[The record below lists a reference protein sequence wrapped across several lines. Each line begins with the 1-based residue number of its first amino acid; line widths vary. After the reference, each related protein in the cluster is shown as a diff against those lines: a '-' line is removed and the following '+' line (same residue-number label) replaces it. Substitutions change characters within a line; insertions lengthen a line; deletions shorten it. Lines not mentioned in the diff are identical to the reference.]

1 MDFTAFLAG
10 ASLTAGRIVVLDLNG
25 NIKILAPGQA
35 IAPGE
40 LVIETL
46 EETDVPQF
54 RIATDAGET
63 NITDDIQ
70 QIFAALEEG
79 QDPTQLGD
87 DFATAA
93 GETGGSSLVAGGT
106 ISRTGAESLA
116 STDFST
122 QGLQALGLNE
132 AQSLSLFD
140 LLNDS
145 NTTLQDIDSIA
156 PSAPT
161 VTLDTDSGSKADD
174 FLTNDGSYTVTD
186 IEDGATV
193 EYFVDGEW
201 TTTEPVAVEG
211 ENTIIIRQT
220 DEAGNSSES
229 STLTFT
235 LDTTAPD
242 APQISLDTDSGSLV
256 DDFLTNKG
264 DFTVAGTEEG
274 ATVEYFVNGEWTTTA
289 PTPVE
294 GDNTIVVRQTD
305 AAGNTSGSS
314 TLTFTLDTTAPD
326 APQISLDID
335 SGSLADDF
343 LTNKG
348 DFTVAGTEEGATVEY
363 FVNGEWTTTA
373 PTPVEGDNTI
383 IVRQTDAAGNTSGS
397 STLTFTLDTTAPD
410 APQIS
415 LDIDSGSLADDF
427 LTNKGDFTVAGT
439 EEGATVEYFVNGEWT
454 TTAPTPVEGENTIII
469 RQTDAAGNTSGSS
482 TLTFTLDTTAQAGTV
497 SVDPITSDDVI
508 TETEKNQ
515 TITVT
520 GSATGGD
527 IKTGDIVTAI
537 INGNEYKG
545 SVSEDGS
552 WELSVSGSDLAVDT
566 AFEVTVNSTDAAGN
580 EVTSKGESVHRL
592 NDAPTIDTATGST
605 QVENVAKA
613 GDTVATFTA
622 SDLDGDDVTYSITS
636 GNDNGYF
643 AIDSATGVV
652 TLTAAGETALAN
664 DALTDTDYRLGVTA
678 NDGTVDSE
686 EAFAT
691 IKFDGVNDA
700 PVAEAATGAVQE
712 DATITGSIS
721 ASDVDLGDDA
731 SLVFSTDST
740 VEGLTL
746 NADGS
751 YSFDASSYDSLEA
764 GEKLVLEIPVT
775 VTDDQNATDTTTLTI
790 TVTGTNDAP
799 VAEAA
804 TGAVQEDAT
813 ITGSISASDV
823 DLGDDASLVFS
834 TDSTVEGLTLNADGS
849 YSFDASS
856 YDSLEAG
863 EKLVLE
869 IPVTVTDDQNA
880 TDTTTLT
887 ITVTGTND
895 APVAEAATGAVQEDA
910 TITGSISA
918 SDVDLGDDAS
928 LVFSTDSTVEGLT
941 LNADGSYSFDASSY
955 DSLEAGEKLVLE
967 IPVTVTDDQNA
978 TDTTTLTITVTG
990 TNDAPVA
997 EAATGAVQEDATIT
1011 GSISASD
1018 VDLGDDASL
1027 VFSTDSTVEGLT
1039 LNADG
1044 SYSFDASSYDS
1055 LEAGEKLVL
1064 EIPVTVTDDQNA
1076 TDTTTLT
1083 ITVTGTNDAP
1093 VAEAATGAVQEDA
1106 TITGSISASDVD
1118 LGDDASL
1125 VFSTDST
1132 VEGLTLNANGT
1143 YTFDASSYDSLSEGQ
1158 TQVLTIPVVVTD
1170 EQGATAETTL
1180 TITVTGT
1187 NDAATI
1193 AGDTAVVADETDA
1206 ALTLSGTLTSEDVD
1220 NTDNSFTAK
1229 TIEGTNGT
1237 FSIDANGAWTFVANS
1252 AFNEMN
1258 VGDSKVESFT
1268 VTSVD
1273 GTPQVVKVTINGTN
1287 DAATIAGDTAVVA
1300 DETDAALTLSGTL
1313 TSEDVD
1319 NTDNSFTAKTIEG
1332 TNGTFSIDANGA
1344 WTFVA
1349 NSAFNEMNVG
1359 DSKVES
1365 FTVTSVD
1372 GTPQVVKVTIN
1383 GTNDAAT
1390 IAGDTAVVA
1399 DETDAALTLSG
1410 TLTSE
1415 DVDNTDNSFT
1425 AKTIEGTNGTFSIDA
1440 NGAWTFVANSA
1451 FNEMNVGDSKVE
1463 SFTVTSV
1470 DGTPQVVKVTIN
1482 GTNDAA
1488 TIAGD
1493 TAVVADETDAAL
1505 TLSGTLTSEDVD
1517 NTDNSFTAK
1526 TIEGTNGTFSIDA
1539 NGAWTFVANSA
1550 FNEMNVGDSKVESFT
1565 VTSVDGTP
1573 QVVKVTINGTND
1585 AATIAGDTAVVADE
1599 TDAALTLSGTLT
1611 SEDVDNTDNSF
1622 TAKTIEGT
1630 NGTFSIDANGAWTF
1644 VANSAFNE
1652 MNVGDSKVESFTV
1665 TSVDGTPQVVK
1676 VTINGTNDAATIAG
1690 DTAVVADE
1698 TDAALTLSGTL
1709 TSEDVDNTDNSFTAK
1724 TIEGT
1729 NGTFSIDAN
1738 GAWTFVAN
1746 SAFNEMNVGD
1756 SKVESFTVTSVDGT
1770 PQVVKVTIN
1779 GTNDAATIAG
1789 DTAVVAD
1796 ETDAALTLSGT
1807 LTSEDVDNT
1816 DNSFTAKTIEGT
1828 NGTFSIDAN
1837 GAWTFVANSAFNEMN
1852 VGDSKVESFTVTSVD
1867 GTPQVV
1873 KVTINGTN
1881 DAATIAGDTAVVA
1894 DETDAALTLSGT
1906 LTSEDVDNTDN
1917 SFTAKTIEG
1926 TNGTFS
1932 IDANGAW
1939 TFVAN
1944 SAFNEMNVGDSK
1956 VESFTVTSV
1965 DGTPQVVK
1973 VTINGTND
1981 AATIAGDT
1989 AVVADETD
1997 AALTLSGT
2005 LTSEDVDN
2013 TDNSF
2018 TAKTIEGTNGT
2029 FSIDANGAWTF
2040 VANSAFNE
2048 MNVGDS
2054 KVESFTVTSVDGTPQ
2069 VVKVTINGT
2078 NDAATIAGDT
2088 AVVADETDAALTLSG
2103 TLTSEDVDNTD
2114 NSFTAKT
2121 IEGTNGTFSID
2132 ANGAWTFVANSAFN
2146 EMNVGDSKVESFTVT
2161 SVDGTPQVVKV
2172 TINGTND
2179 AATIAGDTAVVADE
2193 TDAALTL
2200 SGTLTSEDVD
2210 NTDNSFTAKTIE
2222 GTNGTFSIDANG
2234 AWTFV
2239 ANSAFNEM
2247 NVGDSKVESFTV
2259 TSVDGTPQVVK
2270 VTINGTNDA
2279 ATIAGDTAVVAD
2291 ETDAALTL
2299 SGTLTSEDVDNTDN
2313 SFTAKTIEG
2322 TNGTFSIDANG
2333 AWTFVANSA
2342 FNEMN
2347 VGDSKVESFTVTSVD
2362 GTPQVVK
2369 VTINGTNDAATIAG
2383 DTAVVADE
2391 TDAAL
2396 TLSGTLTSED
2406 VDNTDNSFTAKTI
2419 EGTNG
2424 TFSIDANGAWT
2435 FVANSAFNEMNVGD
2449 SKVESFTV
2457 TSVDGTPQVVKVT
2470 INGTN
2475 DAATIAGDTAVVAD
2489 ETDAA
2494 LTLSGTLTSEDV
2506 DNTDNSFTAKT
2517 IEGTNGTFSI
2527 DANGAWTFVANSAF
2541 NEMNV
2546 GDSKVESFTVTSVD
2560 GTPQVVKV
2568 TINGTN
2574 DAATIAGDTAVVADE
2589 TDAALTLSGT
2599 LTSEDVDN
2607 TDNSFT
2613 AKTIEG
2619 TNGTFS
2625 IDANGAWTFVANS
2638 AFNEMNVGDSKVE
2651 SFTVTSVDGT
2661 PQVVKVTINGTND
2674 AATIAGDTAVV
2685 ADETD
2690 AALTLSGTLTS
2701 EDVDNTDNSFTAKT
2715 IEGTNGTFSIDANG
2729 AWTFVANSAFNEM
2742 NVGDSKVESFTV
2754 TSVDGTPQVVKV
2766 TINGTNDAATI
2777 AGDTAVV
2784 ADETDAALTLSGT
2797 LTSEDVDNTDNSFT
2811 AKTIEGTNGTFS
2823 IDANGAWTF
2832 VANSAFNEMNVGD
2845 SKVES
2850 FTVTSVDGTPQV
2862 VKVTINGTNDA
2873 ATIAGDTAVVAD
2885 ETDAALTLSG
2895 TLTSEDVDNTDN
2907 SFTAKTIEGTNG
2919 TFSIDAN
2926 GAWTFV
2932 ANSAFNEMNVG
2943 DSKVESFTV
2952 TSVDGTPQ
2960 VVKVTIN
2967 GTNDAATIAGDTA
2980 VVADETDAALT
2991 LSGTLTSEDVDNT
3004 DNSFTAKTIEGTNGT
3019 FSIDANGAWTFVANS
3034 AFNEMNV
3041 GDSKVE
3047 SFTVTSVDGTPQVVK
3062 VTINGTNDAAT
3073 IAGDTAV
3080 VADETDAALT
3090 LSGTLTSEDVDNTD
3104 NSFTAKTI
3112 EGTNG
3117 TFSIDANGAW
3127 TFVANSAFNEMN
3139 VGDSKVES
3147 FTVTSVD
3154 GTPQVVKVTINGTND
3169 AATIAGDTAVVAD
3182 ETDAALTLSGT
3193 LTSEDVDN
3201 TDNSFTAKTIEGTN
3215 GTFSIDANGA
3225 WTFVAN
3231 SAFNEMNV
3239 GDSKVE
3245 SFTVTSV
3252 DGTPQV
3258 VKVTINGTNDAAT
3271 IAGDTAVVADETD
3284 AALTLS
3290 GTLTSEDVDN
3300 TDNSFT
3306 AKTIEGTNGTFSID
3320 ANGAWTFVANSAFN
3334 EMNVGDSK
3342 VESFTVTSV
3351 DGTPQVVKVTINGTN
3366 DAATIAGDTAVV
3378 ADETDAALTLS
3389 GTLTSEDVD
3398 NTDNSFTAKTIEGTN
3413 GTFSID
3419 ANGAWTFVANSAF
3432 NEMNVGDSKVESF
3445 TVTSV
3450 DGTPQVVKVTING
3463 TNDAATIAGDT
3474 AVVADETDAALT
3486 LSGTLTSEDVDNTDN
3501 SFTAKTIEGTNGTF
3515 SIDANGAWTFVA
3527 NSAFNEM
3534 NVGDSKVES
3543 FTVTSVDGTPQV
3555 VKVTINGTNDAA
3567 TIAGDTAVVAD
3578 ETDAALTLS
3587 GTLTSEDVDNTDNSF
3602 TAKTIEGTNGTFSID
3617 ANGAW
3622 TFVANSA
3629 FNEMNVGDSKV
3640 ESFTVTS
3647 VDGTPQVVKVTINGT
3662 NDAATIAGDT
3672 AVVADETDAA
3682 LTLSGT
3688 LTSEDVDNTDN
3699 SFTAKTIEG
3708 TNGTFSI
3715 DANGAWTFVANSA
3728 FNEMNV
3734 GDSKVESFTVT
3745 SVDGTPQVV
3754 KVTINGT
3761 NDAATIA
3768 GDTAVVADETD
3779 AALTLSGTL
3788 TSEDVDNTDNSFTA
3802 KTIEGTNGTFSI
3814 DANGAWT
3821 FVANSAFNEM
3831 NVGDSK
3837 VESFTVTSVDGTPQ
3851 VVKVTINGTN
3861 DAATIAGD
3869 TAVVADETDA
3879 ALTLSGTLTSEDVDN
3894 TDNSFTAKTIEGT
3907 NGTFSIDANGAWT
3920 FVANSAFNEMNV
3932 GDSKV
3937 ESFTVTSVDGTPQV
3951 VKVTI
3956 NGTNDAATI
3965 AGDTAVVA
3973 DETDAALTLSGTL
3986 TSEDVDNTDNSFT
3999 AKTIEGTNGT
4009 FSIDANGAWT
4019 FVANSAF
4026 NEMNVGDSKVESF
4039 TVTSVDGT
4047 PQVVKV
4053 TINGTNDAATIAG
4066 DTAVVADETD
4076 AALTLSGTLTSE
4088 DVDNTDNSFTA
4099 KTIEGTNGTFSIDAN
4114 GAWTFVANS
4123 AFNEM
4128 NVGDSKVESFTVTSV
4143 DGTPQVVKVTING
4156 TNDAATIAGD
4166 TAVVA
4171 DETDAALTLSGT
4183 LTSEDVD
4190 NTDNSFTA
4198 KTIEGTNGTFSIDA
4212 NGAWTFV
4219 ANSAFNEMNV
4229 GDSKV
4234 ESFTVT
4240 SVDGTPQV
4248 VKVTIN
4254 GTNDAATIAGD
4265 TAVVADETDAAL
4277 TLSGTLTSEDVDNT
4291 DNSFTAKTIEGTNG
4305 TFSIDANGAWT
4316 FVANSAFNEMNVGD
4330 SKVESFTVTSVD
4342 GTPQVVKVTI
4352 NGTNDAAT
4360 IAGDTAVVADETDAA
4375 LTLSGTLTSEDVD
4388 NTDNSFTAKTI
4399 EGTNGTFSID
4409 ANGAWTFVANSA
4421 FNEMNVG
4428 DSKVESFTVTS
4439 VDGTPQVV
4447 KVTINGTNDAAT
4459 IAGDTAVVADETD
4472 AALTLSGTL
4481 TSEDVDNTDNSFT
4494 AKTIEGTNGTFSIDA
4509 NGAWTFV
4516 ANSAFNEMN
4525 VGDSKVESF
4534 TVTSVDGTPQVVKV
4548 TINGTNDAATI
4559 AGDTAVVADETDAA
4573 LTLSGTL
4580 TSEDVDNTDNSFTA
4594 KTIEG
4599 TNGTFS
4605 IDANGAWTFV
4615 ANSAFNEMN
4624 VGDSKVESFTVTS
4637 VDGTPQ
4643 VVKVTINGTND
4654 AATIAGDTAVVAD
4667 ETDAALTLSGTLTSE
4682 DVDNTDNS
4690 FTAKTIEGTNGTFS
4704 IDANGA
4710 WTFVANSA
4718 FNEMNVG
4725 DSKVESFTVTS
4736 VDGTPQVVKVTIN
4749 GTNDAATI
4757 AGDTAVVAD
4766 ETDAA
4771 LTLSG
4776 TLTSE
4781 DVDNTDNSFTA
4792 KTIEGTNGTFS
4803 IDANGAWTFVAN
4815 SAFNEMNVGDSKV
4828 ESFTVTSV
4836 DGTPQVVKVTING
4849 TNDAPMV
4856 ELANQVPISTLEDNS
4871 VFLEWSSFG
4880 ISDVDSPESSLG
4892 LEITSLPSDGLLEY
4906 LGSDGSWYSVSVG
4919 QTIEKSQFD
4928 SNAVRF
4934 TPDENESGYDGHST
4948 DGVGDQKQDYAE
4960 IGFKPS
4966 DGLNT
4971 GEEATIAI
4979 NVTPVADTPV
4989 IYTSTSG
4996 IQLPSQDFNVSTWSG
5011 VDLGS
5016 NGNGVNAQLLITT
5029 IDSLDRDDATSS
5041 TMSNVEDTAS
5051 NATPKDNAVLVTGL
5065 IYLEAG
5071 KSYDF
5076 VGTGDDSLAIKVGGD
5091 LVDQARWGVNYGH
5104 IPSGNPFVPAVSG
5117 FYPIEIYHHNQS
5129 GAGNFD
5135 VNVSV
5140 DGATPVNLDNQNF
5153 GIVSDISKLDSTG
5166 LRTSELQDVNGSHVY
5181 KVFETN
5187 EGLQD
5192 TWIPLTS
5199 VTVAQQDTDGS
5210 ETLVVNISGLP
5221 AGAKFTDGK
5230 SVLVSDGESSEYSV
5244 TGWDLDNIFVLP
5256 PSGTSDDFTIHIDA
5270 ISSEKDSNS
5279 SAHNSIQID
5288 VNVHE
5293 NAPTI
5298 AINDRAVTQED
5309 IKVSGNVLDNDS
5321 DDDNVL
5327 SVVTVEVNNQVY
5339 GAGEVVQ
5346 LAEGKLVVNRD
5357 GSYEFEPADN
5367 WSGTLSPVYY
5377 TTNTGTSAILTV
5389 EVTAVADKPIVSINM
5404 LGEPSADYSGYKT
5417 FGISYEDFFTGN
5429 FDKTKFG
5436 IQNSITDSSSA
5447 LEVVYGSDKNDYI
5460 VSSHGGGDSIYGAHY
5475 TNLQSD
5481 DSDILVGSELD
5492 KNDIRGGLGNDVL
5505 VAGHSSDALYG
5516 RDHYTLNGSNG
5527 LGDVAV
5533 LQGSLDDYTITHS
5546 VTYEANGDIKEVI
5559 YEFLKEGAAVPT
5571 RLHNIDL
5578 LQLDDGIYR
5587 LDPVAGIVL
5596 PATPTFTTY
5605 SLDIDVALVDTD
5617 GSESI
5622 TGVELSGLIEGTEIY
5637 SGNGDLLGTANGNG
5651 VIYVQGAWDNGDT
5664 YQVKVPGAATGQ
5676 LNLSVTAT
5684 SVEASNSSIAEGAD
5698 SIQLSMFESHEAI
5711 DGVQNETFGSNH
5723 DIAVG
5728 DLQGTVIVPGQSY
5741 NIAFMIDTSGSVSSD
5756 DLSTIKKQL
5765 ATVFGELK
5773 NNLKENSG
5781 SVNLFLVDF
5790 DNPSRQS
5797 ISVDLS
5803 DADALTKLQQVLDS
5817 MTSGGGT
5824 NYEDVFNTTSN
5835 WFLSDVTQSNVGASN
5850 VAYFITDGKAT
5861 AYNET
5866 VTSSGWTLYIDGNY
5880 TTLENYVSQIA
5891 TPLNSEVTFTSV
5903 IHSSNQ
5909 NYDALRI
5916 HPDGNIEYR
5925 HNGIW
5930 KESAYDMR
5938 PNGESG
5944 FELVRLIDGSTVDQ
5958 IDYQQGLDAFHKLTN
5973 VTVEAIGLGS
5983 NVSTSYLDDFDTDGS
5998 ISNNLNV
6005 SDLADTILGKI
6016 ETLAPTTDTFDGGL
6030 GNDILFGDSVV
6041 FAGVSG
6047 QGYEAIEGYVASKL
6061 GVDNVTDSQVHQ
6073 YIREHVTDFDIN
6085 AENHQD
6091 DILIGNTGNDILFGQ
6106 GGNDTLDGG
6115 VGKDT
6120 LIGGIGN
6127 DILTGG
6133 GDADIFKWTTMEHAK
6148 DSVTDFNVS
6157 QGDKLD
6163 LADLFDDM
6171 SKADIDTLL
6180 ADLGSG
6186 DNQGA
6191 VGNVSISVSDDA
6203 SASHL
6208 TIVKGGQ
6215 TLTIDFDGATAADI
6229 TSSLM
6234 DNLNH
6239 LKD

>member
-106 ISRTGAESLA
+106 ISRIGAESLA

-140 LLNDS
+140 LLNDA
-145 NTTLQDIDSIA
+145 NTALQDIDSVA

-161 VTLDTDSGSKADD
+161 ITLDTDSGSKADD

-201 TTTEPVAVEG
+201 TTTEAVAVEG

-220 DEAGNSSES
+220 DDAGNSSES

-242 APQISLDTDSGSLV
+242 APQISLDTDSGSLADDFLTNKGDFTV
-256 DDFLTNKG
+256 AGTEDGATVEYFVNGEWTTTAPIPVEGDNTIIVRQTDTAGNTSGSSTLTFTLDTTAPDAPQISLDTDSGSLADDFLTNKG

-274 ATVEYFVNGEWTTTA
+274 ATVEYFVNGEWTTTV

-294 GDNTIVVRQTD
+294 GDNTIIVRQTD

-326 APQISLDID
+326 APRISLDTD

-383 IVRQTDAAGNTSGS
+383 IV
-397 STLTFTLDTTAPD
+397 
-410 APQIS
+410 
-415 LDIDSGSLADDF
+415 
-427 LTNKGDFTVAGT
+427 
-439 EEGATVEYFVNGEWT
+439 
-454 TTAPTPVEGENTIII
+454 

-592 NDAPTIDTATGST
+592 NAVP
-605 QVENVAKA
+605 VAKDA
-613 GDTVATFTA
+613 TTTTEENTVLEGNVPAADDVDGTVVSYSLGDTVSEGSLTFNANGSYTFTPG
-622 SDLDGDDVTYSITS
+622 SDFDDLPAGDSREVTFTYS
-636 GNDNGYF
+636 
-643 AIDSATGVV
+643 
-652 TLTAAGETALAN
+652 
-664 DALTDTDYRLGVTA
+664 
-678 NDGTVDSE
+678 
-686 EAFAT
+686 
-691 IKFDGVNDA
+691 
-700 PVAEAATGAVQE
+700 
-712 DATITGSIS
+712 
-721 ASDVDLGDDA
+721 
-731 SLVFSTDST
+731 
-740 VEGLTL
+740 
-746 NADGS
+746 
-751 YSFDASSYDSLEA
+751 
-764 GEKLVLEIPVT
+764 
-775 VTDDQNATDTTTLTI
+775 ATDNNGGVSEPKTITI

-799 VAEAA
+799 TATAA
-804 TGAVQEDAT
+804 TGSVTEDAS
-813 ITGSISASDV
+813 ITGSISAEDV
-823 DLGDDASLVFS
+823 DLPAGASLTFS
-834 TDSTVEGLTLNADGS
+834 TTST
-849 YSFDASS
+849 
-856 YDSLEAG
+856 
-863 EKLVLE
+863 
-869 IPVTVTDDQNA
+869 
-880 TDTTTLT
+880 
-887 ITVTGTND
+887 
-895 APVAEAATGAVQEDA
+895 AA
-910 TITGSISA
+910 
-918 SDVDLGDDAS
+918 
-928 LVFSTDSTVEGLT
+928 
-941 LNADGSYSFDASSY
+941 
-955 DSLEAGEKLVLE
+955 
-967 IPVTVTDDQNA
+967 
-978 TDTTTLTITVTG
+978 
-990 TNDAPVA
+990 
-997 EAATGAVQEDATIT
+997 
-1011 GSISASD
+1011 
-1018 VDLGDDASL
+1018 
-1027 VFSTDSTVEGLT
+1027 
-1039 LNADG
+1039 
-1044 SYSFDASSYDS
+1044 
-1055 LEAGEKLVL
+1055 
-1064 EIPVTVTDDQNA
+1064 
-1076 TDTTTLT
+1076 
-1083 ITVTGTNDAP
+1083 
-1093 VAEAATGAVQEDA
+1093 
-1106 TITGSISASDVD
+1106 
-1118 LGDDASL
+1118 
-1125 VFSTDST
+1125 
-1132 VEGLTLNANGT
+1132 GLTLNANGT

-1180 TITVTGT
+1180 TITVT
-1187 NDAATI
+1187 
-1193 AGDTAVVADETDA
+1193 
-1206 ALTLSGTLTSEDVD
+1206 
-1220 NTDNSFTAK
+1220 
-1229 TIEGTNGT
+1229 
-1237 FSIDANGAWTFVANS
+1237 
-1252 AFNEMN
+1252 
-1258 VGDSKVESFT
+1258 
-1268 VTSVD
+1268 
-1273 GTPQVVKVTINGTN
+1273 
-1287 DAATIAGDTAVVA
+1287 
-1300 DETDAALTLSGTL
+1300 
-1313 TSEDVD
+1313 
-1319 NTDNSFTAKTIEG
+1319 
-1332 TNGTFSIDANGA
+1332 
-1344 WTFVA
+1344 
-1349 NSAFNEMNVG
+1349 
-1359 DSKVES
+1359 
-1365 FTVTSVD
+1365 
-1372 GTPQVVKVTIN
+1372 
-1383 GTNDAAT
+1383 
-1390 IAGDTAVVA
+1390 
-1399 DETDAALTLSG
+1399 
-1410 TLTSE
+1410 
-1415 DVDNTDNSFT
+1415 
-1425 AKTIEGTNGTFSIDA
+1425 
-1440 NGAWTFVANSA
+1440 
-1451 FNEMNVGDSKVE
+1451 
-1463 SFTVTSV
+1463 
-1470 DGTPQVVKVTIN
+1470 
-1482 GTNDAA
+1482 
-1488 TIAGD
+1488 
-1493 TAVVADETDAAL
+1493 
-1505 TLSGTLTSEDVD
+1505 
-1517 NTDNSFTAK
+1517 
-1526 TIEGTNGTFSIDA
+1526 
-1539 NGAWTFVANSA
+1539 
-1550 FNEMNVGDSKVESFT
+1550 
-1565 VTSVDGTP
+1565 
-1573 QVVKVTINGTND
+1573 
-1585 AATIAGDTAVVADE
+1585 
-1599 TDAALTLSGTLT
+1599 
-1611 SEDVDNTDNSF
+1611 
-1622 TAKTIEGT
+1622 
-1630 NGTFSIDANGAWTF
+1630 
-1644 VANSAFNE
+1644 
-1652 MNVGDSKVESFTV
+1652 
-1665 TSVDGTPQVVK
+1665 
-1676 VTINGTNDAATIAG
+1676 
-1690 DTAVVADE
+1690 
-1698 TDAALTLSGTL
+1698 
-1709 TSEDVDNTDNSFTAK
+1709 
-1724 TIEGT
+1724 
-1729 NGTFSIDAN
+1729 
-1738 GAWTFVAN
+1738 
-1746 SAFNEMNVGD
+1746 
-1756 SKVESFTVTSVDGT
+1756 
-1770 PQVVKVTIN
+1770 
-1779 GTNDAATIAG
+1779 
-1789 DTAVVAD
+1789 
-1796 ETDAALTLSGT
+1796 
-1807 LTSEDVDNT
+1807 
-1816 DNSFTAKTIEGT
+1816 
-1828 NGTFSIDAN
+1828 
-1837 GAWTFVANSAFNEMN
+1837 
-1852 VGDSKVESFTVTSVD
+1852 
-1867 GTPQVV
+1867 
-1873 KVTINGTN
+1873 
-1881 DAATIAGDTAVVA
+1881 
-1894 DETDAALTLSGT
+1894 
-1906 LTSEDVDNTDN
+1906 
-1917 SFTAKTIEG
+1917 
-1926 TNGTFS
+1926 
-1932 IDANGAW
+1932 
-1939 TFVAN
+1939 
-1944 SAFNEMNVGDSK
+1944 
-1956 VESFTVTSV
+1956 
-1965 DGTPQVVK
+1965 
-1973 VTINGTND
+1973 
-1981 AATIAGDT
+1981 
-1989 AVVADETD
+1989 
-1997 AALTLSGT
+1997 
-2005 LTSEDVDN
+2005 
-2013 TDNSF
+2013 
-2018 TAKTIEGTNGT
+2018 
-2029 FSIDANGAWTF
+2029 
-2040 VANSAFNE
+2040 
-2048 MNVGDS
+2048 
-2054 KVESFTVTSVDGTPQ
+2054 
-2069 VVKVTINGT
+2069 
-2078 NDAATIAGDT
+2078 
-2088 AVVADETDAALTLSG
+2088 
-2103 TLTSEDVDNTD
+2103 
-2114 NSFTAKT
+2114 
-2121 IEGTNGTFSID
+2121 
-2132 ANGAWTFVANSAFN
+2132 
-2146 EMNVGDSKVESFTVT
+2146 
-2161 SVDGTPQVVKV
+2161 
-2172 TINGTND
+2172 
-2179 AATIAGDTAVVADE
+2179 
-2193 TDAALTL
+2193 
-2200 SGTLTSEDVD
+2200 
-2210 NTDNSFTAKTIE
+2210 
-2222 GTNGTFSIDANG
+2222 
-2234 AWTFV
+2234 
-2239 ANSAFNEM
+2239 
-2247 NVGDSKVESFTV
+2247 
-2259 TSVDGTPQVVK
+2259 
-2270 VTINGTNDA
+2270 
-2279 ATIAGDTAVVAD
+2279 
-2291 ETDAALTL
+2291 
-2299 SGTLTSEDVDNTDN
+2299 
-2313 SFTAKTIEG
+2313 
-2322 TNGTFSIDANG
+2322 
-2333 AWTFVANSA
+2333 
-2342 FNEMN
+2342 
-2347 VGDSKVESFTVTSVD
+2347 
-2362 GTPQVVK
+2362 
-2369 VTINGTNDAATIAG
+2369 
-2383 DTAVVADE
+2383 
-2391 TDAAL
+2391 
-2396 TLSGTLTSED
+2396 
-2406 VDNTDNSFTAKTI
+2406 
-2419 EGTNG
+2419 
-2424 TFSIDANGAWT
+2424 
-2435 FVANSAFNEMNVGD
+2435 
-2449 SKVESFTV
+2449 
-2457 TSVDGTPQVVKVT
+2457 
-2470 INGTN
+2470 
-2475 DAATIAGDTAVVAD
+2475 
-2489 ETDAA
+2489 
-2494 LTLSGTLTSEDV
+2494 
-2506 DNTDNSFTAKT
+2506 
-2517 IEGTNGTFSI
+2517 
-2527 DANGAWTFVANSAF
+2527 
-2541 NEMNV
+2541 
-2546 GDSKVESFTVTSVD
+2546 
-2560 GTPQVVKV
+2560 
-2568 TINGTN
+2568 
-2574 DAATIAGDTAVVADE
+2574 
-2589 TDAALTLSGT
+2589 
-2599 LTSEDVDN
+2599 
-2607 TDNSFT
+2607 
-2613 AKTIEG
+2613 
-2619 TNGTFS
+2619 
-2625 IDANGAWTFVANS
+2625 
-2638 AFNEMNVGDSKVE
+2638 
-2651 SFTVTSVDGT
+2651 
-2661 PQVVKVTINGTND
+2661 
-2674 AATIAGDTAVV
+2674 
-2685 ADETD
+2685 
-2690 AALTLSGTLTS
+2690 
-2701 EDVDNTDNSFTAKT
+2701 
-2715 IEGTNGTFSIDANG
+2715 
-2729 AWTFVANSAFNEM
+2729 
-2742 NVGDSKVESFTV
+2742 
-2754 TSVDGTPQVVKV
+2754 
-2766 TINGTNDAATI
+2766 
-2777 AGDTAVV
+2777 
-2784 ADETDAALTLSGT
+2784 
-2797 LTSEDVDNTDNSFT
+2797 
-2811 AKTIEGTNGTFS
+2811 
-2823 IDANGAWTF
+2823 
-2832 VANSAFNEMNVGD
+2832 
-2845 SKVES
+2845 
-2850 FTVTSVDGTPQV
+2850 
-2862 VKVTINGTNDA
+2862 
-2873 ATIAGDTAVVAD
+2873 
-2885 ETDAALTLSG
+2885 
-2895 TLTSEDVDNTDN
+2895 
-2907 SFTAKTIEGTNG
+2907 
-2919 TFSIDAN
+2919 
-2926 GAWTFV
+2926 
-2932 ANSAFNEMNVG
+2932 
-2943 DSKVESFTV
+2943 
-2952 TSVDGTPQ
+2952 
-2960 VVKVTIN
+2960 
-2967 GTNDAATIAGDTA
+2967 
-2980 VVADETDAALT
+2980 
-2991 LSGTLTSEDVDNT
+2991 
-3004 DNSFTAKTIEGTNGT
+3004 
-3019 FSIDANGAWTFVANS
+3019 
-3034 AFNEMNV
+3034 
-3041 GDSKVE
+3041 
-3047 SFTVTSVDGTPQVVK
+3047 
-3062 VTINGTNDAAT
+3062 
-3073 IAGDTAV
+3073 
-3080 VADETDAALT
+3080 
-3090 LSGTLTSEDVDNTD
+3090 
-3104 NSFTAKTI
+3104 
-3112 EGTNG
+3112 
-3117 TFSIDANGAW
+3117 
-3127 TFVANSAFNEMN
+3127 
-3139 VGDSKVES
+3139 
-3147 FTVTSVD
+3147 
-3154 GTPQVVKVTINGTND
+3154 
-3169 AATIAGDTAVVAD
+3169 
-3182 ETDAALTLSGT
+3182 
-3193 LTSEDVDN
+3193 
-3201 TDNSFTAKTIEGTN
+3201 
-3215 GTFSIDANGA
+3215 
-3225 WTFVAN
+3225 
-3231 SAFNEMNV
+3231 
-3239 GDSKVE
+3239 
-3245 SFTVTSV
+3245 
-3252 DGTPQV
+3252 
-3258 VKVTINGTNDAAT
+3258 
-3271 IAGDTAVVADETD
+3271 
-3284 AALTLS
+3284 
-3290 GTLTSEDVDN
+3290 
-3300 TDNSFT
+3300 
-3306 AKTIEGTNGTFSID
+3306 
-3320 ANGAWTFVANSAFN
+3320 
-3334 EMNVGDSK
+3334 
-3342 VESFTVTSV
+3342 
-3351 DGTPQVVKVTINGTN
+3351 
-3366 DAATIAGDTAVV
+3366 
-3378 ADETDAALTLS
+3378 
-3389 GTLTSEDVD
+3389 
-3398 NTDNSFTAKTIEGTN
+3398 
-3413 GTFSID
+3413 
-3419 ANGAWTFVANSAF
+3419 
-3432 NEMNVGDSKVESF
+3432 
-3445 TVTSV
+3445 
-3450 DGTPQVVKVTING
+3450 
-3463 TNDAATIAGDT
+3463 
-3474 AVVADETDAALT
+3474 
-3486 LSGTLTSEDVDNTDN
+3486 
-3501 SFTAKTIEGTNGTF
+3501 
-3515 SIDANGAWTFVA
+3515 
-3527 NSAFNEM
+3527 
-3534 NVGDSKVES
+3534 
-3543 FTVTSVDGTPQV
+3543 
-3555 VKVTINGTNDAA
+3555 
-3567 TIAGDTAVVAD
+3567 
-3578 ETDAALTLS
+3578 
-3587 GTLTSEDVDNTDNSF
+3587 
-3602 TAKTIEGTNGTFSID
+3602 
-3617 ANGAW
+3617 
-3622 TFVANSA
+3622 
-3629 FNEMNVGDSKV
+3629 
-3640 ESFTVTS
+3640 
-3647 VDGTPQVVKVTINGT
+3647 
-3662 NDAATIAGDT
+3662 
-3672 AVVADETDAA
+3672 
-3682 LTLSGT
+3682 
-3688 LTSEDVDNTDN
+3688 
-3699 SFTAKTIEG
+3699 
-3708 TNGTFSI
+3708 
-3715 DANGAWTFVANSA
+3715 
-3728 FNEMNV
+3728 
-3734 GDSKVESFTVT
+3734 
-3745 SVDGTPQVV
+3745 
-3754 KVTINGT
+3754 
-3761 NDAATIA
+3761 
-3768 GDTAVVADETD
+3768 
-3779 AALTLSGTL
+3779 
-3788 TSEDVDNTDNSFTA
+3788 
-3802 KTIEGTNGTFSI
+3802 
-3814 DANGAWT
+3814 
-3821 FVANSAFNEM
+3821 
-3831 NVGDSK
+3831 
-3837 VESFTVTSVDGTPQ
+3837 
-3851 VVKVTINGTN
+3851 
-3861 DAATIAGD
+3861 
-3869 TAVVADETDA
+3869 
-3879 ALTLSGTLTSEDVDN
+3879 
-3894 TDNSFTAKTIEGT
+3894 
-3907 NGTFSIDANGAWT
+3907 
-3920 FVANSAFNEMNV
+3920 
-3932 GDSKV
+3932 
-3937 ESFTVTSVDGTPQV
+3937 
-3951 VKVTI
+3951 
-3956 NGTNDAATI
+3956 
-3965 AGDTAVVA
+3965 
-3973 DETDAALTLSGTL
+3973 
-3986 TSEDVDNTDNSFT
+3986 
-3999 AKTIEGTNGT
+3999 
-4009 FSIDANGAWT
+4009 
-4019 FVANSAF
+4019 
-4026 NEMNVGDSKVESF
+4026 
-4039 TVTSVDGT
+4039 
-4047 PQVVKV
+4047 
-4053 TINGTNDAATIAG
+4053 
-4066 DTAVVADETD
+4066 
-4076 AALTLSGTLTSE
+4076 
-4088 DVDNTDNSFTA
+4088 
-4099 KTIEGTNGTFSIDAN
+4099 
-4114 GAWTFVANS
+4114 
-4123 AFNEM
+4123 
-4128 NVGDSKVESFTVTSV
+4128 
-4143 DGTPQVVKVTING
+4143 
-4156 TNDAATIAGD
+4156 
-4166 TAVVA
+4166 
-4171 DETDAALTLSGT
+4171 
-4183 LTSEDVD
+4183 
-4190 NTDNSFTA
+4190 
-4198 KTIEGTNGTFSIDA
+4198 
-4212 NGAWTFV
+4212 
-4219 ANSAFNEMNV
+4219 
-4229 GDSKV
+4229 
-4234 ESFTVT
+4234 
-4240 SVDGTPQV
+4240 
-4248 VKVTIN
+4248 
-4254 GTNDAATIAGD
+4254 
-4265 TAVVADETDAAL
+4265 
-4277 TLSGTLTSEDVDNT
+4277 
-4291 DNSFTAKTIEGTNG
+4291 
-4305 TFSIDANGAWT
+4305 
-4316 FVANSAFNEMNVGD
+4316 
-4330 SKVESFTVTSVD
+4330 
-4342 GTPQVVKVTI
+4342 
-4352 NGTNDAAT
+4352 
-4360 IAGDTAVVADETDAA
+4360 
-4375 LTLSGTLTSEDVD
+4375 
-4388 NTDNSFTAKTI
+4388 
-4399 EGTNGTFSID
+4399 
-4409 ANGAWTFVANSA
+4409 
-4421 FNEMNVG
+4421 
-4428 DSKVESFTVTS
+4428 
-4439 VDGTPQVV
+4439 
-4447 KVTINGTNDAAT
+4447 
-4459 IAGDTAVVADETD
+4459 
-4472 AALTLSGTL
+4472 
-4481 TSEDVDNTDNSFT
+4481 
-4494 AKTIEGTNGTFSIDA
+4494 
-4509 NGAWTFV
+4509 
-4516 ANSAFNEMN
+4516 
-4525 VGDSKVESF
+4525 
-4534 TVTSVDGTPQVVKV
+4534 
-4548 TINGTNDAATI
+4548 
-4559 AGDTAVVADETDAA
+4559 
-4573 LTLSGTL
+4573 
-4580 TSEDVDNTDNSFTA
+4580 
-4594 KTIEG
+4594 
-4599 TNGTFS
+4599 
-4605 IDANGAWTFV
+4605 
-4615 ANSAFNEMN
+4615 
-4624 VGDSKVESFTVTS
+4624 
-4637 VDGTPQ
+4637 
-4643 VVKVTINGTND
+4643 
-4654 AATIAGDTAVVAD
+4654 
-4667 ETDAALTLSGTLTSE
+4667 
-4682 DVDNTDNS
+4682 
-4690 FTAKTIEGTNGTFS
+4690 
-4704 IDANGA
+4704 
-4710 WTFVANSA
+4710 
-4718 FNEMNVG
+4718 
-4725 DSKVESFTVTS
+4725 
-4736 VDGTPQVVKVTIN
+4736 

-5533 LQGSLDDYTITHS
+5533 LQGSLDDYTVTHS

-6148 DSVTDFNVS
+6148 DSVTDFNAS

-6191 VGNVSISVSDDA
+6191 VGDVSISVSDDA

-6215 TLTIDFDGATAADI
+6215 TLTIDFDGASAADI

>member
-106 ISRTGAESLA
+106 ISRIGAESLA

-140 LLNDS
+140 LLNDA
-145 NTTLQDIDSIA
+145 NTALQDIDSVA

-161 VTLDTDSGSKADD
+161 ITLDTDSGSKADD

-201 TTTEPVAVEG
+201 TTTEAVAVEG

-220 DEAGNSSES
+220 DDAGNSSES

-242 APQISLDTDSGSLV
+242 APQISLDTDSGSLADDFLTNKGDFTV
-256 DDFLTNKG
+256 AGTEDGATVEYFVNGEWTTTAPIPVEGDNTIIVRQTDTAGNTSGSSTLTFTLDTTAPDAPQISLDTDSGSLADDFLTNKG

-274 ATVEYFVNGEWTTTA
+274 ATVEYFVNGEWTTTV

-294 GDNTIVVRQTD
+294 GDNTIIVRQTD

-326 APQISLDID
+326 APRISLDTD

-383 IVRQTDAAGNTSGS
+383 IV
-397 STLTFTLDTTAPD
+397 
-410 APQIS
+410 
-415 LDIDSGSLADDF
+415 
-427 LTNKGDFTVAGT
+427 
-439 EEGATVEYFVNGEWT
+439 
-454 TTAPTPVEGENTIII
+454 

-592 NDAPTIDTATGST
+592 NAVP
-605 QVENVAKA
+605 VAKDA
-613 GDTVATFTA
+613 TTTTEENTVLEGNVPAADDVDGTVVSYSLGDTVSEGSLTFNANGSYTFTPG
-622 SDLDGDDVTYSITS
+622 SDFDDLPAGDSREVTFTYS
-636 GNDNGYF
+636 
-643 AIDSATGVV
+643 
-652 TLTAAGETALAN
+652 
-664 DALTDTDYRLGVTA
+664 
-678 NDGTVDSE
+678 
-686 EAFAT
+686 
-691 IKFDGVNDA
+691 
-700 PVAEAATGAVQE
+700 
-712 DATITGSIS
+712 
-721 ASDVDLGDDA
+721 
-731 SLVFSTDST
+731 
-740 VEGLTL
+740 
-746 NADGS
+746 
-751 YSFDASSYDSLEA
+751 
-764 GEKLVLEIPVT
+764 
-775 VTDDQNATDTTTLTI
+775 ATDNNGGVSEPKTITI

-799 VAEAA
+799 TATAA
-804 TGAVQEDAT
+804 TGSVTEDAS
-813 ITGSISASDV
+813 ITGSISAEDV
-823 DLGDDASLVFS
+823 DLPAGASLTFS
-834 TDSTVEGLTLNADGS
+834 TTST
-849 YSFDASS
+849 
-856 YDSLEAG
+856 
-863 EKLVLE
+863 
-869 IPVTVTDDQNA
+869 
-880 TDTTTLT
+880 
-887 ITVTGTND
+887 
-895 APVAEAATGAVQEDA
+895 AA
-910 TITGSISA
+910 
-918 SDVDLGDDAS
+918 
-928 LVFSTDSTVEGLT
+928 
-941 LNADGSYSFDASSY
+941 
-955 DSLEAGEKLVLE
+955 
-967 IPVTVTDDQNA
+967 
-978 TDTTTLTITVTG
+978 
-990 TNDAPVA
+990 
-997 EAATGAVQEDATIT
+997 
-1011 GSISASD
+1011 
-1018 VDLGDDASL
+1018 
-1027 VFSTDSTVEGLT
+1027 
-1039 LNADG
+1039 
-1044 SYSFDASSYDS
+1044 
-1055 LEAGEKLVL
+1055 
-1064 EIPVTVTDDQNA
+1064 
-1076 TDTTTLT
+1076 
-1083 ITVTGTNDAP
+1083 
-1093 VAEAATGAVQEDA
+1093 
-1106 TITGSISASDVD
+1106 
-1118 LGDDASL
+1118 
-1125 VFSTDST
+1125 
-1132 VEGLTLNANGT
+1132 GLTLNANGT

-1180 TITVTGT
+1180 TITVT
-1187 NDAATI
+1187 
-1193 AGDTAVVADETDA
+1193 
-1206 ALTLSGTLTSEDVD
+1206 
-1220 NTDNSFTAK
+1220 
-1229 TIEGTNGT
+1229 
-1237 FSIDANGAWTFVANS
+1237 
-1252 AFNEMN
+1252 
-1258 VGDSKVESFT
+1258 
-1268 VTSVD
+1268 
-1273 GTPQVVKVTINGTN
+1273 
-1287 DAATIAGDTAVVA
+1287 
-1300 DETDAALTLSGTL
+1300 
-1313 TSEDVD
+1313 
-1319 NTDNSFTAKTIEG
+1319 
-1332 TNGTFSIDANGA
+1332 
-1344 WTFVA
+1344 
-1349 NSAFNEMNVG
+1349 
-1359 DSKVES
+1359 
-1365 FTVTSVD
+1365 
-1372 GTPQVVKVTIN
+1372 
-1383 GTNDAAT
+1383 
-1390 IAGDTAVVA
+1390 
-1399 DETDAALTLSG
+1399 
-1410 TLTSE
+1410 
-1415 DVDNTDNSFT
+1415 
-1425 AKTIEGTNGTFSIDA
+1425 
-1440 NGAWTFVANSA
+1440 
-1451 FNEMNVGDSKVE
+1451 
-1463 SFTVTSV
+1463 
-1470 DGTPQVVKVTIN
+1470 
-1482 GTNDAA
+1482 
-1488 TIAGD
+1488 
-1493 TAVVADETDAAL
+1493 
-1505 TLSGTLTSEDVD
+1505 
-1517 NTDNSFTAK
+1517 
-1526 TIEGTNGTFSIDA
+1526 
-1539 NGAWTFVANSA
+1539 
-1550 FNEMNVGDSKVESFT
+1550 
-1565 VTSVDGTP
+1565 
-1573 QVVKVTINGTND
+1573 
-1585 AATIAGDTAVVADE
+1585 
-1599 TDAALTLSGTLT
+1599 
-1611 SEDVDNTDNSF
+1611 
-1622 TAKTIEGT
+1622 
-1630 NGTFSIDANGAWTF
+1630 
-1644 VANSAFNE
+1644 
-1652 MNVGDSKVESFTV
+1652 
-1665 TSVDGTPQVVK
+1665 
-1676 VTINGTNDAATIAG
+1676 
-1690 DTAVVADE
+1690 
-1698 TDAALTLSGTL
+1698 
-1709 TSEDVDNTDNSFTAK
+1709 
-1724 TIEGT
+1724 
-1729 NGTFSIDAN
+1729 
-1738 GAWTFVAN
+1738 
-1746 SAFNEMNVGD
+1746 
-1756 SKVESFTVTSVDGT
+1756 
-1770 PQVVKVTIN
+1770 
-1779 GTNDAATIAG
+1779 
-1789 DTAVVAD
+1789 
-1796 ETDAALTLSGT
+1796 
-1807 LTSEDVDNT
+1807 
-1816 DNSFTAKTIEGT
+1816 
-1828 NGTFSIDAN
+1828 
-1837 GAWTFVANSAFNEMN
+1837 
-1852 VGDSKVESFTVTSVD
+1852 
-1867 GTPQVV
+1867 
-1873 KVTINGTN
+1873 
-1881 DAATIAGDTAVVA
+1881 
-1894 DETDAALTLSGT
+1894 
-1906 LTSEDVDNTDN
+1906 
-1917 SFTAKTIEG
+1917 
-1926 TNGTFS
+1926 
-1932 IDANGAW
+1932 
-1939 TFVAN
+1939 
-1944 SAFNEMNVGDSK
+1944 
-1956 VESFTVTSV
+1956 
-1965 DGTPQVVK
+1965 
-1973 VTINGTND
+1973 
-1981 AATIAGDT
+1981 
-1989 AVVADETD
+1989 
-1997 AALTLSGT
+1997 
-2005 LTSEDVDN
+2005 
-2013 TDNSF
+2013 
-2018 TAKTIEGTNGT
+2018 
-2029 FSIDANGAWTF
+2029 
-2040 VANSAFNE
+2040 
-2048 MNVGDS
+2048 
-2054 KVESFTVTSVDGTPQ
+2054 
-2069 VVKVTINGT
+2069 
-2078 NDAATIAGDT
+2078 
-2088 AVVADETDAALTLSG
+2088 
-2103 TLTSEDVDNTD
+2103 
-2114 NSFTAKT
+2114 
-2121 IEGTNGTFSID
+2121 
-2132 ANGAWTFVANSAFN
+2132 
-2146 EMNVGDSKVESFTVT
+2146 
-2161 SVDGTPQVVKV
+2161 
-2172 TINGTND
+2172 
-2179 AATIAGDTAVVADE
+2179 
-2193 TDAALTL
+2193 
-2200 SGTLTSEDVD
+2200 
-2210 NTDNSFTAKTIE
+2210 
-2222 GTNGTFSIDANG
+2222 
-2234 AWTFV
+2234 
-2239 ANSAFNEM
+2239 
-2247 NVGDSKVESFTV
+2247 
-2259 TSVDGTPQVVK
+2259 
-2270 VTINGTNDA
+2270 
-2279 ATIAGDTAVVAD
+2279 
-2291 ETDAALTL
+2291 
-2299 SGTLTSEDVDNTDN
+2299 
-2313 SFTAKTIEG
+2313 
-2322 TNGTFSIDANG
+2322 
-2333 AWTFVANSA
+2333 
-2342 FNEMN
+2342 
-2347 VGDSKVESFTVTSVD
+2347 
-2362 GTPQVVK
+2362 
-2369 VTINGTNDAATIAG
+2369 
-2383 DTAVVADE
+2383 
-2391 TDAAL
+2391 
-2396 TLSGTLTSED
+2396 
-2406 VDNTDNSFTAKTI
+2406 
-2419 EGTNG
+2419 
-2424 TFSIDANGAWT
+2424 
-2435 FVANSAFNEMNVGD
+2435 
-2449 SKVESFTV
+2449 
-2457 TSVDGTPQVVKVT
+2457 
-2470 INGTN
+2470 
-2475 DAATIAGDTAVVAD
+2475 
-2489 ETDAA
+2489 
-2494 LTLSGTLTSEDV
+2494 
-2506 DNTDNSFTAKT
+2506 
-2517 IEGTNGTFSI
+2517 
-2527 DANGAWTFVANSAF
+2527 
-2541 NEMNV
+2541 
-2546 GDSKVESFTVTSVD
+2546 
-2560 GTPQVVKV
+2560 
-2568 TINGTN
+2568 
-2574 DAATIAGDTAVVADE
+2574 
-2589 TDAALTLSGT
+2589 
-2599 LTSEDVDN
+2599 
-2607 TDNSFT
+2607 
-2613 AKTIEG
+2613 
-2619 TNGTFS
+2619 
-2625 IDANGAWTFVANS
+2625 
-2638 AFNEMNVGDSKVE
+2638 
-2651 SFTVTSVDGT
+2651 
-2661 PQVVKVTINGTND
+2661 
-2674 AATIAGDTAVV
+2674 
-2685 ADETD
+2685 
-2690 AALTLSGTLTS
+2690 
-2701 EDVDNTDNSFTAKT
+2701 
-2715 IEGTNGTFSIDANG
+2715 
-2729 AWTFVANSAFNEM
+2729 
-2742 NVGDSKVESFTV
+2742 
-2754 TSVDGTPQVVKV
+2754 
-2766 TINGTNDAATI
+2766 
-2777 AGDTAVV
+2777 
-2784 ADETDAALTLSGT
+2784 
-2797 LTSEDVDNTDNSFT
+2797 
-2811 AKTIEGTNGTFS
+2811 
-2823 IDANGAWTF
+2823 
-2832 VANSAFNEMNVGD
+2832 
-2845 SKVES
+2845 
-2850 FTVTSVDGTPQV
+2850 
-2862 VKVTINGTNDA
+2862 
-2873 ATIAGDTAVVAD
+2873 
-2885 ETDAALTLSG
+2885 
-2895 TLTSEDVDNTDN
+2895 
-2907 SFTAKTIEGTNG
+2907 
-2919 TFSIDAN
+2919 
-2926 GAWTFV
+2926 
-2932 ANSAFNEMNVG
+2932 
-2943 DSKVESFTV
+2943 
-2952 TSVDGTPQ
+2952 
-2960 VVKVTIN
+2960 
-2967 GTNDAATIAGDTA
+2967 
-2980 VVADETDAALT
+2980 
-2991 LSGTLTSEDVDNT
+2991 
-3004 DNSFTAKTIEGTNGT
+3004 
-3019 FSIDANGAWTFVANS
+3019 
-3034 AFNEMNV
+3034 
-3041 GDSKVE
+3041 
-3047 SFTVTSVDGTPQVVK
+3047 
-3062 VTINGTNDAAT
+3062 
-3073 IAGDTAV
+3073 
-3080 VADETDAALT
+3080 
-3090 LSGTLTSEDVDNTD
+3090 
-3104 NSFTAKTI
+3104 
-3112 EGTNG
+3112 
-3117 TFSIDANGAW
+3117 
-3127 TFVANSAFNEMN
+3127 
-3139 VGDSKVES
+3139 
-3147 FTVTSVD
+3147 
-3154 GTPQVVKVTINGTND
+3154 
-3169 AATIAGDTAVVAD
+3169 
-3182 ETDAALTLSGT
+3182 
-3193 LTSEDVDN
+3193 
-3201 TDNSFTAKTIEGTN
+3201 
-3215 GTFSIDANGA
+3215 
-3225 WTFVAN
+3225 
-3231 SAFNEMNV
+3231 
-3239 GDSKVE
+3239 
-3245 SFTVTSV
+3245 
-3252 DGTPQV
+3252 
-3258 VKVTINGTNDAAT
+3258 
-3271 IAGDTAVVADETD
+3271 
-3284 AALTLS
+3284 
-3290 GTLTSEDVDN
+3290 
-3300 TDNSFT
+3300 
-3306 AKTIEGTNGTFSID
+3306 
-3320 ANGAWTFVANSAFN
+3320 
-3334 EMNVGDSK
+3334 
-3342 VESFTVTSV
+3342 
-3351 DGTPQVVKVTINGTN
+3351 
-3366 DAATIAGDTAVV
+3366 
-3378 ADETDAALTLS
+3378 
-3389 GTLTSEDVD
+3389 
-3398 NTDNSFTAKTIEGTN
+3398 
-3413 GTFSID
+3413 
-3419 ANGAWTFVANSAF
+3419 
-3432 NEMNVGDSKVESF
+3432 
-3445 TVTSV
+3445 
-3450 DGTPQVVKVTING
+3450 
-3463 TNDAATIAGDT
+3463 
-3474 AVVADETDAALT
+3474 
-3486 LSGTLTSEDVDNTDN
+3486 
-3501 SFTAKTIEGTNGTF
+3501 
-3515 SIDANGAWTFVA
+3515 
-3527 NSAFNEM
+3527 
-3534 NVGDSKVES
+3534 
-3543 FTVTSVDGTPQV
+3543 
-3555 VKVTINGTNDAA
+3555 
-3567 TIAGDTAVVAD
+3567 
-3578 ETDAALTLS
+3578 
-3587 GTLTSEDVDNTDNSF
+3587 
-3602 TAKTIEGTNGTFSID
+3602 
-3617 ANGAW
+3617 
-3622 TFVANSA
+3622 
-3629 FNEMNVGDSKV
+3629 
-3640 ESFTVTS
+3640 
-3647 VDGTPQVVKVTINGT
+3647 
-3662 NDAATIAGDT
+3662 
-3672 AVVADETDAA
+3672 
-3682 LTLSGT
+3682 
-3688 LTSEDVDNTDN
+3688 
-3699 SFTAKTIEG
+3699 
-3708 TNGTFSI
+3708 
-3715 DANGAWTFVANSA
+3715 
-3728 FNEMNV
+3728 
-3734 GDSKVESFTVT
+3734 
-3745 SVDGTPQVV
+3745 
-3754 KVTINGT
+3754 
-3761 NDAATIA
+3761 
-3768 GDTAVVADETD
+3768 
-3779 AALTLSGTL
+3779 
-3788 TSEDVDNTDNSFTA
+3788 
-3802 KTIEGTNGTFSI
+3802 
-3814 DANGAWT
+3814 
-3821 FVANSAFNEM
+3821 
-3831 NVGDSK
+3831 
-3837 VESFTVTSVDGTPQ
+3837 
-3851 VVKVTINGTN
+3851 
-3861 DAATIAGD
+3861 
-3869 TAVVADETDA
+3869 
-3879 ALTLSGTLTSEDVDN
+3879 
-3894 TDNSFTAKTIEGT
+3894 
-3907 NGTFSIDANGAWT
+3907 
-3920 FVANSAFNEMNV
+3920 
-3932 GDSKV
+3932 
-3937 ESFTVTSVDGTPQV
+3937 
-3951 VKVTI
+3951 
-3956 NGTNDAATI
+3956 
-3965 AGDTAVVA
+3965 
-3973 DETDAALTLSGTL
+3973 
-3986 TSEDVDNTDNSFT
+3986 
-3999 AKTIEGTNGT
+3999 
-4009 FSIDANGAWT
+4009 
-4019 FVANSAF
+4019 
-4026 NEMNVGDSKVESF
+4026 
-4039 TVTSVDGT
+4039 
-4047 PQVVKV
+4047 
-4053 TINGTNDAATIAG
+4053 
-4066 DTAVVADETD
+4066 
-4076 AALTLSGTLTSE
+4076 
-4088 DVDNTDNSFTA
+4088 
-4099 KTIEGTNGTFSIDAN
+4099 
-4114 GAWTFVANS
+4114 
-4123 AFNEM
+4123 
-4128 NVGDSKVESFTVTSV
+4128 
-4143 DGTPQVVKVTING
+4143 
-4156 TNDAATIAGD
+4156 
-4166 TAVVA
+4166 
-4171 DETDAALTLSGT
+4171 
-4183 LTSEDVD
+4183 
-4190 NTDNSFTA
+4190 
-4198 KTIEGTNGTFSIDA
+4198 
-4212 NGAWTFV
+4212 
-4219 ANSAFNEMNV
+4219 
-4229 GDSKV
+4229 
-4234 ESFTVT
+4234 
-4240 SVDGTPQV
+4240 
-4248 VKVTIN
+4248 
-4254 GTNDAATIAGD
+4254 
-4265 TAVVADETDAAL
+4265 
-4277 TLSGTLTSEDVDNT
+4277 
-4291 DNSFTAKTIEGTNG
+4291 
-4305 TFSIDANGAWT
+4305 
-4316 FVANSAFNEMNVGD
+4316 
-4330 SKVESFTVTSVD
+4330 
-4342 GTPQVVKVTI
+4342 
-4352 NGTNDAAT
+4352 
-4360 IAGDTAVVADETDAA
+4360 
-4375 LTLSGTLTSEDVD
+4375 
-4388 NTDNSFTAKTI
+4388 
-4399 EGTNGTFSID
+4399 
-4409 ANGAWTFVANSA
+4409 
-4421 FNEMNVG
+4421 
-4428 DSKVESFTVTS
+4428 
-4439 VDGTPQVV
+4439 
-4447 KVTINGTNDAAT
+4447 
-4459 IAGDTAVVADETD
+4459 
-4472 AALTLSGTL
+4472 
-4481 TSEDVDNTDNSFT
+4481 
-4494 AKTIEGTNGTFSIDA
+4494 
-4509 NGAWTFV
+4509 
-4516 ANSAFNEMN
+4516 
-4525 VGDSKVESF
+4525 
-4534 TVTSVDGTPQVVKV
+4534 
-4548 TINGTNDAATI
+4548 
-4559 AGDTAVVADETDAA
+4559 
-4573 LTLSGTL
+4573 
-4580 TSEDVDNTDNSFTA
+4580 
-4594 KTIEG
+4594 
-4599 TNGTFS
+4599 
-4605 IDANGAWTFV
+4605 
-4615 ANSAFNEMN
+4615 
-4624 VGDSKVESFTVTS
+4624 
-4637 VDGTPQ
+4637 
-4643 VVKVTINGTND
+4643 GTND

-5533 LQGSLDDYTITHS
+5533 LQGSLDDYTVTHS

-6148 DSVTDFNVS
+6148 DSVTDFNAS

-6191 VGNVSISVSDDA
+6191 VGDVSISVSDDA

-6215 TLTIDFDGATAADI
+6215 TLTIDFDGASAADI